1 MNKTREKKDDVQLSF
16 SKKVLC
22 KRSSQASNSN
32 KRRSLTSLAIH

>member
-22 KRSSQASNSN
+22 KR
-32 KRRSLTSLAIH
+32 RSLTSLAIH